1 MRESQPRTAVPLV
14 GTARLTIGVSVSEAE
29 AVVIVDE
36 LQSGWTELTEEEYLS
51 AGGIIPQEERITQ
64 LEEITNAEIQENQ
77 LIIMDALATIYE
89 ELLMKGVV

>member
-36 LQSGWTELTEEEYLS
+36 LQSGRTELTEEEYLA
-51 AGGIIPQEERITQ
+51 AGGSLPTPVPLVDAELEQLKMELKTTQE
-64 LEEITNAEIQENQ
+64 AV
-77 LIIMDALATIYE
+77 DF
-89 ELLMKGVV
+89 LLRRFNS

>member
-36 LQSGWTELTEEEYLS
+36 LQSGWTELTEEEYLA
-51 AGGIIPQEERITQ
+51 AGGSLPTPVPLVDTELEQLKMELKTTQE
-64 LEEITNAEIQENQ
+64 AV
-77 LIIMDALATIYE
+77 DF
-89 ELLMKGVV
+89 LLRRFNS

>member
-36 LQSGWTELTEEEYLS
+36 LQSGWTELTEEEYL
-51 AGGIIPQEERITQ
+51 AG
-64 LEEITNAEIQENQ
+64 
-77 LIIMDALATIYE
+77 
-89 ELLMKGVV
+89 

>member
-36 LQSGWTELTEEEYLS
+36 LQSGWVELTEEEYLA
-51 AGGIIPQEERITQ
+51 AGGSLPTPVPLVDTELEQLKMELKTTQE
-64 LEEITNAEIQENQ
+64 AV
-77 LIIMDALATIYE
+77 DF
-89 ELLMKGVV
+89 LLRRFNS

>member
-36 LQSGWTELTEEEYLS
+36 LQSGWTELTEEEYLA
-51 AGGIIPQEERITQ
+51 AGGSLPTPVPLVDTELEQLKMELKTTQEVV
-64 LEEITNAEIQENQ
+64 
-77 LIIMDALATIYE
+77 DF
-89 ELLMKGVV
+89 LLRRFNS

>member
-36 LQSGWTELTEEEYLS
+36 LQSGWTELTEEEL
-51 AGGIIPQEERITQ
+51 GDGRWILRNV
-64 LEEITNAEIQENQ
+64 LRN
-77 LIIMDALATIYE
+77 
-89 ELLMKGVV
+89 G

>member
-36 LQSGWTELTEEEYLS
+36 LQSGRTELTEEEYLA
-51 AGGIIPQEERITQ
+51 AGGSLPTPVPLVDTELEQLKMELKTTQEVV
-64 LEEITNAEIQENQ
+64 
-77 LIIMDALATIYE
+77 DF
-89 ELLMKGVV
+89 LLRRFNS

>member
-36 LQSGWTELTEEEYLS
+36 LQSGRTELTEEEYLA
-51 AGGIIPQEERITQ
+51 AGGSLPTPVPLVDTELEQLKMELKTTQE
-64 LEEITNAEIQENQ
+64 AV
-77 LIIMDALATIYE
+77 DF
-89 ELLMKGVV
+89 LLRRFNS